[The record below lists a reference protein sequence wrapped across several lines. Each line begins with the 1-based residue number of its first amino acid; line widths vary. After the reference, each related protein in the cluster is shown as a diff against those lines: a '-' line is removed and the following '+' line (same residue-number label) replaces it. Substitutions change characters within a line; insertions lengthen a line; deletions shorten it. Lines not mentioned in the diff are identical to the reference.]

1 MGFFSSL
8 GGIASIAGAVTGQPW
23 LTALGSAAS
32 AYGNNQSQQ
41 NAYQQNYEL
50 ARAQLYNRHQI
61 EVEDLKKSGL
71 NPILSANSGASTFS
85 PGGVGSLSNPSAEAS
100 SARQASMQAKLI
112 QSENENT
119 RAQIQKTLAE
129 VRNIDADTELK
140 GSQTDLNTYQ
150 RAILM
155 PLQADNI
162 EAMTK
167 QARAQT
173 DLWQAQTQVA
183 EATIRKVEQD
193 IKNSIAITGA
203 TVAKLGAEAE
213 AATASAGYYSAGAAL
228 SAAQRDRL
236 QSMTPYEIDK
246 LAQEIATSKASQ
258 ANLNAEERETL
269 AQAYRV
275 ELVNERME
283 IGQEWAKNVSYA
295 GEALRT
301 LNPFGS
307 R

>member
-1 MGFFSSL
+1 MSWLSSNF
-8 GGIASIAGAVTGQPW
+8 GAVAG
-23 LTALGSAAS
+23 LVGGLF
-32 AYGNNQSQQ
+32 NNRSQQ
-41 NAYQQNYEL
+41 QAYEQNFEL
-50 ARAQLYNRHQI
+50 AKAQLYNRHQI
-61 EVEDLKKSGL
+61 EVEDLKKAGL
-71 NPILSANSGASTFS
+71 NPILSSSYGGNSTFS
-85 PGGVGSLSNPSAEAS
+85 PGSIGNLDNLGTSAF
-100 SARQASMQAKLI
+100 SAKQAQAQSKLL
-112 QSENENT
+112 QSQNESVQ
-119 RAQIQKTLAE
+119 AGIQKTLAE

-167 QARAQT
+167 QAHAQT

-183 EATIRKVEQD
+183 AATIRKVEQD
-193 IKNSIAITGA
+193 IQNSIAITGA

-246 LAQEIATSKASQ
+246 LAQDIATSKASQ

-283 IGQEWAKNVSYA
+283 TGQEWAKSVSYA

-301 LNPFGS
+301 LNPFGN